1 MAEQN
6 RIPCPRE
13 GCDTMCLSPNGLKK
27 HISRSHGTWSDEEI
41 ATALQKAGFGS
52 VADAEQSE
60 MFDEGSASQD
70 SEESAS
76 TDRPQSGRPRQSRK
90 SKKTD
95 PSVRLSNALA
105 GFKENLSEVLPG
117 IYQNLIEEKAGVKG
131 TITDKMKASLTELW
145 SAYFDLLGFDLS
157 ASPISFKV
165 SGKWVTLLFP
175 ILMLPITFLV
185 LTGKTF
191 MLPKK
196 EPVQQKRPEPV
207 ATIPIYEPEPPSA
220 SVET

>member
-1 MAEQN
+1 MTEQN

-13 GCDTMCLSPNGLKK
+13 GCDTTCISPNGLKK
-27 HISRSHGTWSDEEI
+27 HISRAHGTWSDEEI
-41 ATALQKAGFGS
+41 AAALQAAGLGNIQ
-52 VADAEQSE
+52 ETE
-60 MFDEGSASQD
+60 NGELFDENSASQET
-70 SEESAS
+70 EESNGAERS
-76 TDRPQSGRPRQSRK
+76 QSSRPRQPRK

-105 GFKENLSEVLPG
+105 GFKENLSEILPG
-117 IYQNLIEEKAGVKG
+117 IYQGLIEEKAGVKG
-131 TITDKMKASLTELW
+131 IITDKMKGSLTELW

-191 MLPKK
+191 VNASKGTA
-196 EPVQQKRPEPV
+196 QQKRPEPV
-207 ATIPIYEPEPPSA
+207 ATIPIYQPEPPSA
-220 SVET
+220 NIET